1 MTNRRRV
8 ENHPRIPFKRTA
20 SAESIR
26 HAAAGHDLL
35 RILHVD
41 DDLNQLMF
49 TKLFLE
55 ECGPE
60 VSVESV
66 LIPSEAV
73 DVVEAEEYDC
83 VVSDYQMDDMDG
95 ITLTH
100 RLRERSDIPIII
112 YTGRGSD
119 EVEEVARAAG
129 ADGYVQKEMDP
140 RHYLGLYSQIRQA
153 VEGKLQVLMRK

>member
-1 MTNRRRV
+1 M
-8 ENHPRIPFKRTA
+8 HAA
-20 SAESIR
+20 SR
-26 HAAAGHDLL
+26 HAGL
-35 RILHVD
+35 RVLHVD

-55 ECGPE
+55 ECDPE
-60 VSVESV
+60 LRVESV
-66 LIPSEAV
+66 SMPSEV
-73 DVVEAEEYDC
+73 IEVVEAEAFDC
-83 VVSDYQMDDMDG
+83 VVSDYQMEDMDG

-129 ADGYVQKEMDP
+129 ADGYVRKETDP
-140 RHYLGLYSQIRQA
+140 SHYKSLYKQIRGVVQQK
-153 VEGKLQVLMRK
+153 VNGIIR